1 MMRPDRPQDPDRLPQ
16 AQGPI
21 MMRPDRPQTLTG
33 CLKRRGPI
41 MMRPDP
47 LRLPGART
55 GGVTAPGGAGAP
67 SQQAMGA
74 S

>member
-1 MMRPDRPQDPDRLPQ
+1 
-16 AQGPI
+16 

-55 GGVTAPGGAGAP
+55 GGVTAPGGAGAS

>member
-1 MMRPDRPQDPDRLPQ
+1 MMRPDRPQTLTGCLKRR
-16 AQGPI
+16 GPI

-55 GGVTAPGGAGAP
+55 GGVTAPGGAGAS